1 MTVRVSALALAL
13 ALALAASMTIRVESL
28 GLRSPAAIDDE
39 SSAND
44 GGERSETDAIAV
56 IVDDGRDRRDERRD
70 LFLTE
75 CKPEITPLL
84 WHPDYSKSWSVSGC
98 VYKKDCDSPGWDT
111 EAACCA
117 GAYGG
122 QTNGACT
129 SINAGTSGSGASR
142 WYPDY
147 DTPWPMAGC
156 VNALPLPIHATIF
169 FDAQLDCCN
178 GAFAG
183 QMSGACISKLVS
195 PPTSKP
201 TTIGEAGGGWYADYG
216 TAWLIA
222 GCKNSLPRPIYTI
235 VVYDT
240 ELECCRAA
248 YGGQS
253 TDACVQGLPN
263 PPTKK
268 PTSAPTRKPTRSPS
282 KAPTKKPTA
291 SPTKAP
297 TGTPT
302 WAPTSAPVC
311 PVVGG
316 KPVGGACSRGS
327 DCCSGNCAS
336 NVCT

>member
-1 MTVRVSALALAL
+1 MTVRVTALALG
-13 ALALAASMTIRVESL
+13 AASMMVQVESV
-28 GLRSPAAIDDE
+28 GLRSLVDNDL
-39 SSAND
+39 SAND
-44 GGERSETDAIAV
+44 AGDIA
-56 IVDDGRDRRDERRD
+56 IVDDEHDRHGLQRE

-75 CKPEITPLL
+75 CKPETTKLL

-122 QTNGACT
+122 QTDGAC
-129 SINAGTSGSGASR
+129 SVIVSGGSGVPK

-156 VNALPLPIHATIF
+156 KNTLPYPIHATNF
-169 FDAQLDCCN
+169 FDTQLGCCG

-183 QMSGACISKLVS
+183 QISGACIAKLAS

-201 TTIGEAGGGWYADYG
+201 TTVGDAGTGWYADYD
-216 TAWLIA
+216 TAWLYA
-222 GCKNSLPRPIYTI
+222 GCKNTLPRPIYTI
-235 VVYDT
+235 VVYNT

-253 TDACVQGLPN
+253 TDVCVQGLPN

-268 PTSAPTRKPTRSPS
+268 PTAAPTRKPTASPS
-282 KAPTKKPTA
+282 KAPTRTPTA
-291 SPTKAP
+291 SPSKAP
-297 TGTPT
+297 TRTPT
-302 WAPTSAPVC
+302 VAPTPAPVC
-311 PVVGG
+311 PVAGG
-316 KPVGGACSRGS
+316 KPAGGFCSIGTQ
-327 DCCSGNCAS
+327 CCSG
-336 NVCT
+336 VCTSSVCT